1 MGSYESLI
9 DAKNRYA
16 VPAKFRDDLGGRC
29 VLTRG
34 LDSCLI
40 IYPEKTWEEQQKKL
54 AALPSSDKQVRAYL
68 RYIYS
73 NAVECEIDKQGRMVL
88 SEKFRSIAGIEKDVV
103 SIGMLDRIELW
114 AKEVYD
120 DAENGAQLSPD
131 DLEKFSENYKV

>member
-16 VPAKFRDDLGGRC
+16 VPAKFRDELDGKC

-34 LDSCLI
+34 LDNCLI
-40 IYPEKTWEEQQKKL
+40 VYPEKTWGEQQKKL
-54 AALPSSDKQVRAYL
+54 AALPSSDKQVRAFL
-68 RYIYS
+68 RYIYA

-88 SEKFRSIAGIEKDVV
+88 SEKFRKIAGIEKEVV
-103 SIGMLDRIELW
+103 SIVMLDRIEIW

-120 DAENGAQLSPD
+120 DAENGAQLSAE
-131 DLEKFSENYKV
+131 DLEKFSESYKV